1 MPESKTKRIF
11 ADVSVETRN
20 QFLAKAR
27 MEGTT
32 GQALIETWVSEY
44 LEGHRK
50 TTPDAD
56 RRWIEKLEYILQ
68 HGDTSTRQGMLTQ
81 PQIDMHTPAC
91 DPNGVHV
98 EDSQT

>member
-27 MEGTT
+27 LEGTT

-44 LEGHRK
+44 LKGHRK

-68 HGDTSTRQGMLTQ
+68 HGDTSTRQVVTQ
-81 PQIDMHTPAC
+81 NLALFEKVAALSDKPMKK
-91 DPNGVHV
+91 
-98 EDSQT
+98 